1 MSLRHSPDFSGALAQ
16 FGTDATPREQ
26 RDLENERKL
35 REQRG
40 TTFSQFAQAEADQV
54 QGRFAAHEKSNVV
67 GSAPIPAYP
76 AGPNW
81 STDPGSQ
88 CIEPPLSYDN
98 PALDENSAGTADD
111 GGEDRRSSTQF
122 SAEARITGERIE
134 PPQRH
139 FLLQVY

>member
-98 PALDENSAGTADD
+98 PALDENSAGIRPPVDTGPADAPEQSPD
-111 GGEDRRSSTQF
+111 LSEHAAGPSSCNQDDNN
-122 SAEARITGERIE
+122 G
-134 PPQRH
+134 
-139 FLLQVY
+139 